1 MHSPDR
7 RTFTKTVA
15 MSAFSAF
22 SASRV
27 SGANDRVRVGLIGCG
42 GQGTGDWR
50 NFLAQPDV
58 SPVAVCDV
66 YDPFRERAAQMC
78 KEKVD
83 QYKDFRR
90 MLERNDV
97 DAVIV
102 ATPDHW
108 HALLTIMACKAGKD
122 VYVEKP
128 LSHSLREG
136 RVMVDTAR
144 KYKRVV
150 QVGAQQRSGEH
161 YVKAIGL
168 IRDGTIGAVHSVSA
182 YWTRNMMPGFKPREL
197 KSGLTSALDWDLW
210 LGPAPAVP
218 FDPLRFAY
226 NWRWFWDYSGGQMT
240 NWGAHSLDIVRWA
253 LDAKAPTAVA
263 AFGGRYELKDGGETP
278 DVQQA
283 IYSFPGCVV
292 TWNGCEISGFE
303 PIRYPEGDPRIKPLI
318 EFHGTKGS
326 MVLTRRGFWVTPQ
339 IWTGD
344 GADHETSVMQPL
356 TAAATGFP
364 HARNFLDCV
373 KSRKRPIADVE
384 EGHLTV
390 AMCHLGNMAT
400 KLSRTLR
407 WDAEKEEVIGDS
419 EANRLLSISY
429 RKPWTL
435 S

>member
-1 MHSPDR
+1 MNSPDR
-7 RTFTKTVA
+7 RAFAKTMA
-15 MSAFSAF
+15 AGAFSTV

-27 SGANDRVRVGLIGCG
+27 MGANDRIRVGLIGCG
-42 GQGTGDWR
+42 GQGSGDWR

-58 SPVAVCDV
+58 EPVAVCDV

-78 KEKVD
+78 KEKVAGFR
-83 QYKDFRR
+83 DFRH
-90 MLERNDV
+90 MLDRKDI

-108 HALLTIMACKAGKD
+108 HALLTIMACSAGKD

-128 LSHSLREG
+128 LSHTLREG

-144 KYKRVV
+144 KHNRIV
-150 QVGAQQRSGEH
+150 QVGAQQRSGAH
-161 YVKAIGL
+161 YAKAISL
-168 IRDGTIGAVHSVSA
+168 IQDGTLGAVHSVSA
-182 YWTRNMMPGFKPREL
+182 NWTRNMMPGFKPREL

-210 LGPAPAVP
+210 LGPAPDVP

-253 LDAKAPTAVA
+253 LGARAPTTVA

-278 DVQQA
+278 DVQEA
-283 IYSFPGCVV
+283 IFSFPGCLV
-292 TWNGCEISGFE
+292 TWTGCEISGFE
-303 PIRYPEGDPRIKPLI
+303 AIRYPQGDPRVKPLI

-326 MVLTRRGFWVTPQ
+326 MVLTRQGFWVTPQ

-344 GADHETSVMQPL
+344 GQDRQTPAMQPL
-356 TAAATGFP
+356 SAASTGFP

-373 KSRKRPIADVE
+373 KSRKLPIADVE
-384 EGHLTV
+384 EGHRSV
-390 AMCHLGNMAT
+390 AMCHLANIAT
-400 KLSRTLR
+400 KLGRTLR
-407 WDAEKEEVIGDS
+407 WNADKEEVIGDS
-419 EANRLLSISY
+419 EANRLLSKPY
-429 RKPWTL
+429 RKPWAL
-435 S
+435 G